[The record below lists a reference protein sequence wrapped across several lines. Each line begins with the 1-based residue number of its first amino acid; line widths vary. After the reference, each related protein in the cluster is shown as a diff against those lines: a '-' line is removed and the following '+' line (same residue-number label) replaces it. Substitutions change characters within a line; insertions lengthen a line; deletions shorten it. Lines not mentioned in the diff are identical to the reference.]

1 VGDAAVAVEWL
12 RFFALLACAVVSSLM
27 QVRSLV
33 DGEWNGMVVMSRMQS
48 ASTIRWME
56 NGMEWW

>member
-1 VGDAAVAVEWL
+1 MEWNGGDESHAK
-12 RFFALLACAVVSSLM
+12 RIDDS
-27 QVRSLV
+27 V